1 MFVNTKNQC
10 EWEELREEIIY
21 KVSKLETKGLR
32 MIPESLRE
40 LMEKGLA
47 LGRLPVLDSES
58 STAH

>member
-32 MIPESLRE
+32 MIPESLRG

-47 LGRLPVLDSES
+47 LGRLLVLDSES

>member
-1 MFVNTKNQC
+1 M
-10 EWEELREEIIY
+10 REEIIY